1 MAEETKA
8 IYSRSKMR
16 WALLILSVLLP
27 GVAACA
33 ASGDAGQK
41 RLDELTSELA
51 KVRSQ
56 TAALGERLDA
66 LEIQRATP
74 RTANEASSPTTA
86 ARSAPQPAHA
96 PPPPPDRPTLDVVKL
111 GPDAPVD
118 GVDGL
123 DGGGRVVL
131 RSTGNGA
138 VIEDASAGSKP
149 DPKADKGY
157 EQALEFYRKGQY
169 DKALEALATFTARFP
184 DHPNS
189 ENALLLR
196 ADCYVAQADF
206 RRASETF
213 ETYVASYPKGAKVP
227 DTLLKLSQT
236 YGKLGDSAAADGA
249 ATKLR
254 ENFPSS
260 EATRKLGRSSAPK
273 KP

>member
-86 ARSAPQPAHA
+86 ARSAPQH
-96 PPPPPDRPTLDVVKL
+96 RPTLDVVKL